1 MAATPLLPR
10 SEILPDVWLDG
21 RLGVFFARLRL
32 LVVAD
37 LHWGYVESHR
47 SRGHLLPWWGDDEIE
62 QRLHGLI
69 TDYAPQEMLWLGDSL
84 HTLAGRSRAEQFLAH
99 LSLPTIVL
107 AGNHDARWPV
117 VQGHVLHREGFSF
130 HHGDQPMTEPLP
142 HTTVEVMGHHHPA
155 VRFRDGAGLRLKLPA
170 LIASPRRLI
179 LPAFSPWAAGT
190 PWTVTEKDET
200 VWAISPRRLF
210 RIPSTSPFTTNALAS

>member
-10 SEILPDVWLDG
+10 SEILPGVWLDA
-21 RLGVFFARLRL
+21 RLGVFFERLQL

-47 SRGHLLPWWGDDEIE
+47 ARGHLLPWWGDDDIE
-62 QRLHGLI
+62 QRLQGLI

-84 HTLAGRSRAEQFLAH
+84 HTLAGRSRAEQFLANV
-99 LSLPTIVL
+99 SLPTIVL
-107 AGNHDARWPV
+107 AGNHDARWSAV
-117 VQGHVLHREGFSF
+117 RGSLLHREGFSF
-130 HHGDQPMTEPLP
+130 HHGDQPISDALP
-142 HTTVEVMGHHHPA
+142 PTAVEVMGHHHPA

-170 LIASPRRLI
+170 LVASPRRLI

-190 PWTVTEKDET
+190 PWTTTEKDET
-200 VWAISPRRLF
+200 LWAISPRRLF
-210 RIPSTSPFTTNALAS
+210 KIPSTFPFTHNAMAS